1 VCAQSVCVYCVCE
14 CVRNKIAKE
23 DRESQKIV
31 CVCIV
36 CVCVCV
42 CVSKKISVDYPQGS
56 FVTSVGHFDRRWGFL
71 L

>member
-1 VCAQSVCVYCVCE
+1 MYCVCE

-23 DRESQKIV
+23 DRESQKV
-31 CVCIV
+31 VGV
-36 CVCVCV
+36 YCVCV

-56 FVTSVGHFDRRWGFL
+56 FDTSVDHFDRRRGFL